1 MKFAPFTSACAG
13 VANQPIILTE
23 EPAVRFHDVVRLT
36 GVKLLTLEPS
46 VMLASVA
53 VDAFGVTVSVAFFVA
68 VNATVATFDVKPICA
83 TAVLGNISTAAAVMA
98 FLRRRRIAELQ
109 AKVVLCMHLRSTR
122 GVPEL
127 PVNEQ
132 HKNLT
137 VCAW

>member
-1 MKFAPFTSACAG
+1 MKLAPFTSACAG
-13 VANQPIILTE
+13 VANQPISLTE
-23 EPAVRFHDVVRLT
+23 EPAVRFHEVVRLT

-68 VNATVATFDVKPICA
+68 VNATVATFYVKPICA

-127 PVNEQ
+127 PVNER